1 MDIWYMDHVD
11 TVAVCNS
18 IDNQNGS
25 IIFSFEYSSPTEGC
39 IIVEK
44 GSVCL
49 NGISLTVFNVSDNQ
63 FSVAVIPYTL
73 SHTNLKYVNKGDEVN
88 IEFDILGR
96 LYLQKYYIRILY
108 ESEMSNS

>member
-1 MDIWYMDHVD
+1 MPANGRFDGHMVYGHVD
-11 TVAVCNS
+11 TVAVCKRV
-18 IDNQNGS
+18 DNQNGS
-25 IIFSFEYSSPTEGC
+25 TVFTFEYTSPYKDC

-73 SHTNLKYVNKGDEVN
+73 ITYKYE
-88 IEFDILGR
+88 E
-96 LYLQKYYIRILY
+96 YY
-108 ESEMSNS
+108 